1 MGLHLTSMTEW
12 LTQYW
17 PVSRLLTSMTEWLT
31 QYWPVSV
38 QPVSRLLLL
47 LPTHRRMLLCA
58 LLVAGCITGVHVS
71 TTQTHQHTH
80 NSTKHNTWHAYRRPR
95 DTCMTNGL
103 RHGMQF
109 GMPMTEEI
117 VAVCMGMCV
126 VRARPWREFQNVYH
140 GMHWHALSLNSCA

>member
-1 MGLHLTSMTEW
+1 VNCLIAPPRNILT
-12 LTQYW
+12 Y
-17 PVSRLLTSMTEWLT
+17 LLTYL
-31 QYWPVSV
+31 
-38 QPVSRLLLL
+38 
-47 LPTHRRMLLCA
+47 
-58 LLVAGCITGVHVS
+58 
-71 TTQTHQHTH
+71 
-80 NSTKHNTWHAYRRPR
+80 PR
-95 DTCMTNGL
+95 DTRMTNGL